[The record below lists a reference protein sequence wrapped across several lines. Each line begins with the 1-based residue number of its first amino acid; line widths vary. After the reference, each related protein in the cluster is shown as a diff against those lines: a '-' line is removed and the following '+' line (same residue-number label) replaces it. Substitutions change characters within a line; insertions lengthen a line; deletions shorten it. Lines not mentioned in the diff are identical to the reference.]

1 MSEFAAARTLI
12 QMAELPPVAAFA
24 ADSIEGGGMPTF
36 DVDKDQA
43 LVVGSNVVSFTNGV
57 EADFRQAISDS
68 ALFAQLATLGK
79 VGVNADPMAFTDY
92 YLGTLLK
99 LGWMVQKRDT
109 GEFTYKG
116 DSFDVHEAVIG
127 LITTFLAPISGA
139 AAAVIAVLKGLHNMN
154 ASAPFITLFN
164 KQSVHGTIG
173 HFQMTYV
180 HMDPDHGLSAEVM
193 AFALD
198 ADNKLTQVLFF
209 RLTKKRTHLRR
220 SLATL
225 SIDTAAITAL
235 HPNIAARIKDY
246 RTSFIADAPFG
257 PVEA

>member
-1 MSEFAAARTLI
+1 MSELTAARTLI
-12 QMAELPPVAAFA
+12 QLAELPPLAKFA
-24 ADSIEGGGMPTF
+24 ADAPAGGGMPTF
-36 DVDKDQA
+36 DINKDQA
-43 LVVGSNVVSFTNGV
+43 LVVGSNVVSFTAGV
-57 EADFRQAISDS
+57 GADFRQAISDS

-79 VGVNADPMAFTDY
+79 VGVNADPMTFTDY
-92 YLGTLLK
+92 YLATLLK

-116 DSFDVHEAVIG
+116 SSFDVHEAVIG
-127 LITTFLAPISGA
+127 VITTFLAPIAGA
-139 AAAVIAVLKGLHNMN
+139 AAAVIAVLKGLHEMN
-154 ASAPFITLFN
+154 ATAPFITLFN
-164 KQSVHGTIG
+164 KQSVHEKIG

-180 HMDPDHGLSAEVM
+180 HEDPDQGLSAEVM

-198 ADNKLTQVLFF
+198 ADDSLTQVLFF
-209 RLTKKRTHLRR
+209 RLTKKKTHLRR
-220 SLATL
+220 SLGTL

-246 RTSFIADAPFG
+246 RTSFIAEAVFG